1 LVCLVKCTF
10 GENYPTN
17 CNDSASTLLSSSS
30 LGEVCLVS
38 CSEVCQDGSEGYSED
53 YEARAWGDDLK
64 ILKPGEAGLVFT
76 SAIHC
81 LDDHMISYGS

>member
-1 LVCLVKCTF
+1 
-10 GENYPTN
+10 
-17 CNDSASTLLSSSS
+17 
-30 LGEVCLVS
+30 VS